1 MAFKAPLG
9 YLRREPK
16 PQFDRLQ
23 LSLLATQ
30 AHTRRGPESV
40 NVKKIEDLHIL
51 VVEDEAIIAML
62 IEDTLLDIGCK
73 SVEVASSI
81 EKALE
86 ALKAKK
92 PDFAI
97 LDLNLHGSRSYPIAD
112 SLQRAGR
119 PFVFLSGYGAKG
131 LDGNYQDADVL
142 QKPFQQ
148 IDLEK
153 ALQRALLLDANAS

>member
-1 MAFKAPLG
+1 MKACVL
-9 YLRREPK
+9 
-16 PQFDRLQ
+16 
-23 LSLLATQ
+23 
-30 AHTRRGPESV
+30 
-40 NVKKIEDLHIL
+40 KKLEDFHVL

-73 SVEVASSI
+73 SVEVAPSI
-81 EKALE
+81 DRALE
-86 ALKAKK
+86 FLAVSK

-97 LDLNLHGSRSYPIAD
+97 LDLNLHGSRSYPVAD
-112 SLQRAGR
+112 ALQVQGR

-131 LDGNYQDADVL
+131 LDGDYKNAPVL

-153 ALQRALLLDANAS
+153 ALQRAMLMDVVPS

>member
-1 MAFKAPLG
+1 
-9 YLRREPK
+9 
-16 PQFDRLQ
+16 
-23 LSLLATQ
+23 
-30 AHTRRGPESV
+30 
-40 NVKKIEDLHIL
+40 VKKLEDLHIL

-73 SVEVASSI
+73 SVEVAPSI

-86 ALKAKK
+86 LLSERK

-97 LDLNLHGSRSYPIAD
+97 LDLNLHGSRSYPVAD
-112 SLQRAGR
+112 VLKTQGR

-131 LDGNYQDADVL
+131 LEGAYRNSPVL

-148 IDLEK
+148 MDLEA
-153 ALQRALLLDANAS
+153 ALKRCVLTDAAA

>member
-1 MAFKAPLG
+1 M
-9 YLRREPK
+9 
-16 PQFDRLQ
+16 
-23 LSLLATQ
+23 
-30 AHTRRGPESV
+30 
-40 NVKKIEDLHIL
+40 KKIEDLHIL

-73 SVEVASSI
+73 SIEVAPTI
-81 EKALE
+81 DRALDII
-86 ALKAKK
+86 AARK

-112 SLQRAGR
+112 ALREHGR

-131 LDGNYQDADVL
+131 LDGIYKNADVL

-148 IDLEK
+148 TDIEA
-153 ALQRALLLDANAS
+153 ALRRAIMSDIAAS

>member
-1 MAFKAPLG
+1 MKAC
-9 YLRREPK
+9 
-16 PQFDRLQ
+16 
-23 LSLLATQ
+23 LL
-30 AHTRRGPESV
+30 
-40 NVKKIEDLHIL
+40 KKLEDLHVL

-73 SVEVASSI
+73 SVEVAPSI
-81 EKALE
+81 DRALE
-86 ALKAKK
+86 FLSVRE

-97 LDLNLHGSRSYPIAD
+97 LDLNLHGSRSYPVAD
-112 SLQRAGR
+112 ALQVQGR

-131 LDGNYQDADVL
+131 LDGDYKDAPVL

-153 ALQRALLLDANAS
+153 ALQRAILQTAPAS

>member
-1 MAFKAPLG
+1 MKAC
-9 YLRREPK
+9 
-16 PQFDRLQ
+16 
-23 LSLLATQ
+23 LL
-30 AHTRRGPESV
+30 
-40 NVKKIEDLHIL
+40 KKLEDLHVL

-73 SVEVASSI
+73 SVEVAPSI
-81 EKALE
+81 DRALE
-86 ALKAKK
+86 FLSARP

-97 LDLNLHGSRSYPIAD
+97 LDLNLHGSRSYPVAD
-112 SLQRAGR
+112 ALQVQGR

-131 LDGNYQDADVL
+131 LDGDYKDAPVL

-153 ALQRALLLDANAS
+153 ALQRALLQTATAS